1 MSTLRAPR
9 LTSFAVITLILTAAI
24 AWLAPHLL
32 SVTLYKL
39 SLVTLAA
46 VLGYWID
53 RTVFHYL
60 RPHELLQ
67 QSDLARHEGDRVTA
81 DDCSANAS
89 VATIRRAIIMAAV
102 IIAISLGA

>member
-1 MSTLRAPR
+1 MPELRLPR
-9 LTSFAVITLILTAAI
+9 LTSFAIITLILTAAI
-24 AWLAPHLL
+24 ALLAPHLL

-53 RTVFHYL
+53 RAVFNYM
-60 RPHELLQ
+60 RPHELLEQ
-67 QSDLARHEGDRVTA
+67 YELNSSWDDPDRAVWDRIQA
-81 DDCSANAS
+81 AI
-89 VATIRRAIIMAAV
+89 ATIRRAIIMAAV

>member
-24 AWLAPHLL
+24 ALLAPHLL

-53 RTVFHYL
+53 RVVFPYA
-60 RPHELLQ
+60 RPCWPNEEKFPDG
-67 QSDLARHEGDRVTA
+67 SDVLDLSKE
-81 DDCSANAS
+81 AS
-89 VATIRRAIIMAAV
+89 MYMLRRAIIMAAV

>member
-24 AWLAPHLL
+24 ALLAPHLL

-53 RTVFHYL
+53 RAVFHYL

-67 QSDLARHEGDRVTA
+67 QSDLARHQNDRVTA
-81 DDCSANAS
+81 EECAADAS

>member
-1 MSTLRAPR
+1 MPQLRLPR
-9 LTSFAVITLILTAAI
+9 LTSFAIITLILTAGI
-24 AWLAPHLL
+24 ALLAPHLL

-53 RTVFHYL
+53 RAVFHYL
-60 RPHELLQ
+60 RPHDLLEQ
-67 QSDLARHEGDRVTA
+67 HDLNSHLDHPDRA
-81 DDCSANAS
+81 EWDRIQAA

-102 IIAISLGA
+102 IVAISLGA